1 MKERIPQYRAY
12 GADLR
17 TGVECDKECRY
28 DGNIDLFVKQH
39 LTEEQIEPVTAH
51 IESCPACYDYFD
63 ELSRY
68 KKLMSGNFEESEFGD
83 LVHDNEVVLS
93 TITDEPDE
101 LPGDVL
107 GQILSHYSSC
117 TLCAN
122 EYHSTLETNKLIEK
136 VFKLRNELRSRSRLN
151 SGIEVK

>member
-17 TGVECDKECRY
+17 IGVERDKECRY
-28 DGNIDLFVKQH
+28 DGNIDLLVEGQ
-39 LTEEQIEPVTAH
+39 LTEEQIRPVTNH
-51 IESCPACYDYFD
+51 IESCPACHEYFD

-68 KKLMSGNFEESEFGD
+68 KKLTSGNFEESELAD

-93 TITDEPDE
+93 TVTDKPNE

-107 GQILSHYSSC
+107 DQILSHYSGC
-117 TLCAN
+117 TLCSS
-122 EYHSTLETNKLIEK
+122 EYHYTLDTNKLIEK
-136 VFKLRNELRSRSRLN
+136 VFELRNELRNGSSL
-151 SGIEVK
+151 